1 MNSLLSKKTTIF
13 LFLFVLPLTVTS
25 QIKKTTEERLH
36 INDSLYSIAIS
47 SNNDSLRTKTLGEY
61 VILYYRKRKWELLN
75 TYRKQHIPLTYQFND
90 TLGRAKTLKYTAKY
104 FNIKNEIDSAY
115 YYSTQSFKEYNNI
128 HDSLQA
134 GYRLLNLGILR
145 KNVRDYTGSEYKC
158 RLALKY
164 LGDKAKPRQ
173 TSSIYN
179 TLATNYSELGEYEK
193 ALEYHY
199 KSLQLRREEVKD
211 TILIVHSL
219 ASIGDVHITHKNY
232 NKAIEVLNETKPFK
246 KQIAKDSKVESV
258 VLDNLTYA
266 RFKNGETDDFE
277 KLFNKAIELGK
288 KVKYEKVQTNAL
300 LHLAEYYQQ
309 YDDNIYAI
317 SKVMEAKDLAKKNKD
332 FNAYIRSL
340 EMLGNL
346 FSGDASKK
354 YFNELNTIRDSL
366 DKAQIRSLNL
376 FLSMELQVEDKD
388 SQIIRQ
394 DKELKNQ
401 SNTISILEVIS
412 AIAVMAFIFIVVIK
426 RKQKRQLQQKTELA
440 KHETEKGKRLRQMI
454 GDLQN
459 SPNKIA
465 GVDDIAF
472 WEFIMDKLKIDEKL
486 CEVYIELVQGYT
498 YKEIA
503 NTVGLKLSGVK
514 RRLNK
519 LYDAL
524 KIYSK
529 VDIDSEMTKSEAIKI
544 FNKLHVDYQID
555 KT

>member
-90 TLGRAKTLKYTAKY
+90 TLGRAKTFKYTAKY

-173 TSSIYN
+173 TASIYN
-179 TLATNYSELGEYEK
+179 TLATNYSELEEYEK

-219 ASIGDVHITHKNY
+219 ASIGDVHITRKNY

-300 LHLAEYYQQ
+300 LHLAEYCQQ
-309 YDDNIYAI
+309 RGDNIYAI
-317 SKVMEAKDLAKKNKD
+317 GKVINARNLAKKNKD

-401 SNTISILEVIS
+401 SNTISILGIIS

-426 RKQKRQLQQKTELA
+426 RKQKRQL
-440 KHETEKGKRLRQMI
+440 
-454 GDLQN
+454 
-459 SPNKIA
+459 S
-465 GVDDIAF
+465 
-472 WEFIMDKLKIDEKL
+472 LKIESTEQELEDKKLQLKTIKSYGVEQHNPEYQKALEKHL
-486 CEVYIELVQGYT
+486 RKHFNLNRFNLEFWNVFIKDLSQEEQM
-498 YKEIA
+498 EILGIKKD
-503 NTVGLKLSGVK
+503 GLDK
-514 RRLNK
+514 RRVTLRE
-519 LYDAL
+519 
-524 KIYSK
+524 KIKKVRDVDSPFTSK
-529 VDIDSEMTKSEAIKI
+529 TARNIYLEEEEKFK
-544 FNKLHVDYQID
+544 KGC
-555 KT
+555 KK